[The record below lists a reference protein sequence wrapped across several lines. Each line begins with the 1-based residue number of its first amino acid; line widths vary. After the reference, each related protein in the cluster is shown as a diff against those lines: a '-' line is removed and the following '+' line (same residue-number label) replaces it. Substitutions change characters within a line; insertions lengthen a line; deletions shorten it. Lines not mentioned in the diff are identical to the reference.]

1 MHWKR
6 GIANEKEEKL
16 SRIKEWRRKNQEK
29 NIYRLKNLNYNEK
42 NCNKRIE
49 FAREK
54 WRCDLQVVKRDR
66 KSVFRVPV
74 DLNEEILASM

>member
-1 MHWKR
+1 M
-6 GIANEKEEKL
+6 ANEKEEKL
-16 SRIKEWRRKNQEK
+16 SRIKEWRRKKQEK
-29 NIYRLKNLNYNEK
+29 NRLKNLNYNEK

-49 FAREK
+49 FTREK

-66 KSVFRVPV
+66 KSVFIVPV

>member
-1 MHWKR
+1 M
-6 GIANEKEEKL
+6 ANEKEEKL
-16 SRIKEWRRKNQEK
+16 SRIKEWRRKKLEK
-29 NIYRLKNLNYNEK
+29 NRLKNLNYNEK

-74 DLNEEILASM
+74 DLTREILASM

>member
-1 MHWKR
+1 MRWKR

-16 SRIKEWRRKNQEK
+16 SRIREWRRKKQEK

-54 WRCDLQVVKRDR
+54 WGCDLQVVKRDR

>member
-1 MHWKR
+1 MRWKR

-16 SRIKEWRRKNQEK
+16 SRIREWRRKKQEK

>member
-1 MHWKR
+1 M
-6 GIANEKEEKL
+6 ANEKEEKL
-16 SRIKEWRRKNQEK
+16 SRIEEWRRKKQEK
-29 NIYRLKNLNYNEK
+29 NRLKNLNYNEK
-42 NCNKRIE
+42 NCKKRIE

>member
-1 MHWKR
+1 MRSKR
-6 GIANEKEEKL
+6 GMANEKEEKL
-16 SRIKEWRRKNQEK
+16 SRIKEWRRKKQEK
-29 NIYRLKNLNYNEK
+29 NRLKNLNYNEK

>member
-1 MHWKR
+1 M
-6 GIANEKEEKL
+6 ANEKEEKL
-16 SRIKEWRRKNQEK
+16 SRIKEWRRKKQEK
-29 NIYRLKNLNYNEK
+29 NRLKNLNYNEK

-54 WRCDLQVVKRDR
+54 WQCDLQVVKSDI

>member
-1 MHWKR
+1 M
-6 GIANEKEEKL
+6 ANEKEEKL
-16 SRIKEWRRKNQEK
+16 SRIKEWRRKKQEK

-74 DLNEEILASM
+74 DLNEKILASM

>member
-1 MHWKR
+1 MRWKR
-6 GIANEKEEKL
+6 GIANKKEEKL
-16 SRIKEWRRKNQEK
+16 LRIKEWRRKKQEK
-29 NIYRLKNLNYNEK
+29 NRLNNLNYNEK

-54 WRCDLQVVKRDR
+54 WRCDLQVVERDR

>member
-1 MHWKR
+1 M
-6 GIANEKEEKL
+6 ANEKEEKL
-16 SRIKEWRRKNQEK
+16 SRIKEWKRKKQEK

>member
-1 MHWKR
+1 M
-6 GIANEKEEKL
+6 ANEKEEQL
-16 SRIKEWRRKNQEK
+16 SRIKEWRRKKQGK
-29 NIYRLKNLNYNEK
+29 NRLKNLNYNEK

>member
-1 MHWKR
+1 M
-6 GIANEKEEKL
+6 EEEKAG
-16 SRIKEWRRKNQEK
+16 KE
-29 NIYRLKNLNYNEK
+29 YMLKNLNYNEK

-74 DLNEEILASM
+74 DLSEEILASM

>member
-1 MHWKR
+1 M
-6 GIANEKEEKL
+6 EKEKAG
-16 SRIKEWRRKNQEK
+16 KE
-29 NIYRLKNLNYNEK
+29 YMLKNLNYNEK

-74 DLNEEILASM
+74 DLNEEILASV

>member
-1 MHWKR
+1 M
-6 GIANEKEEKL
+6 ANGKEEKL
-16 SRIKEWRRKNQEK
+16 SRIKEWRRKKQEK
-29 NIYRLKNLNYNEK
+29 NRLKNLNYTEK

-54 WRCDLQVVKRDR
+54 WQCDLQVVKRDR

-74 DLNEEILASM
+74 DLNEEILASI

>member
-1 MHWKR
+1 M
-6 GIANEKEEKL
+6 ANEKEEKL
-16 SRIKEWRRKNQEK
+16 LRIKEWRRKKQEK
-29 NIYRLKNLNYNEK
+29 NRLKNLNYNEK

-54 WRCDLQVVKRDR
+54 WRCDLQVAKRDR

-74 DLNEEILASM
+74 DLNKGILASM

>member
-1 MHWKR
+1 M
-6 GIANEKEEKL
+6 EKEKAG
-16 SRIKEWRRKNQEK
+16 KE
-29 NIYRLKNLNYNEK
+29 YMLKNLNYNEK

-74 DLNEEILASM
+74 DVSEEVIASM

>member
-1 MHWKR
+1 M
-6 GIANEKEEKL
+6 EKEKAG
-16 SRIKEWRRKNQEK
+16 KE
-29 NIYRLKNLNYNEK
+29 YMLKNLNYNEK

>member
-1 MHWKR
+1 M
-6 GIANEKEEKL
+6 ANEKEEKL
-16 SRIKEWRRKNQEK
+16 SRIEERRRKKQEK
-29 NIYRLKNLNYNEK
+29 NRLKNLNYNEK
-42 NCNKRIE
+42 NCKKRVE
-49 FAREK
+49 FARKK